1 MKKLVSVDTDNLPQD
16 LVEWMVLSHYLAPVT
31 SSMQN
36 SDKLYSIISKG
47 YSCLTKQKNRLRLCK
62 DLPSDTIPKVLRI
75 APGDWNLF
83 TLFHASTIKRYYEQ
97 AKIKDYMIIPA
108 LGRNNVLLGCEI
120 SADPDIR
127 YVFVWID
134 APTIQIDWKSCV
146 QETIS
151 VQSVSHI
158 TIVCRKDEKI
168 CTLQNT
174 VKDLINADKIQI
186 ACFEVS
192 E

>member
-1 MKKLVSVDTDNLPQD
+1 MLALGGPGAIQILYSTAMKKLVSVDTDNLPQD

-47 YSCLTKQKNRLRLCK
+47 YSCLTKQKIRLHLCK
-62 DLPSDTIPKVLRI
+62 DLPNDTIPKALRI

-83 TLFHASTIKRYYEQ
+83 TLFQASTIKRYYEQ

-120 SADPDIR
+120 SQTR
-127 YVFVWID
+127 
-134 APTIQIDWKSCV
+134 
-146 QETIS
+146 IS
-151 VQSVSHI
+151 GMYLYGLMRQLF
-158 TIVCRKDEKI
+158 R
-168 CTLQNT
+168 
-174 VKDLINADKIQI
+174 
-186 ACFEVS
+186 
-192 E
+192 